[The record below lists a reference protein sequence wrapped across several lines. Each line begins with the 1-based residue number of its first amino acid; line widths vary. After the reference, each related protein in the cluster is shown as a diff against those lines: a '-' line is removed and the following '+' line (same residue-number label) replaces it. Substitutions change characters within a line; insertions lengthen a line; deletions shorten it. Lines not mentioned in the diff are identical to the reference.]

1 MYMEAD
7 NFAKNFG
14 LTELSR
20 LYVLKH
26 KDMDVAM
33 VRVNV
38 LTGQIEFILDVYAP
52 DELPVGC

>member
-1 MYMEAD
+1 MEAD